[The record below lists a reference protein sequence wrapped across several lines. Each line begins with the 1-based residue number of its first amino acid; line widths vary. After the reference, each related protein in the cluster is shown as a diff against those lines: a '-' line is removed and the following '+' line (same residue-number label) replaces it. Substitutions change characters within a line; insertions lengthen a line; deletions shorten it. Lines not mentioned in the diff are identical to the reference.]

1 MGDSVKG
8 RELTDEEMEAYADA
22 ALGELGLVREGP
34 RMRRKTDWTVGEL
47 YRSELPAPVWI
58 VPKLLP
64 AGLASLAGRPKMGK
78 SLLAL
83 QLAAAVALGR
93 PFLGYKV
100 KAGPVLYLALEDSP
114 QRLQERLQRL
124 GVTGSAPMQFYTEW
138 PALDAE
144 GLWELQ
150 QCVPEMQP
158 RLVVIDTLSR
168 ALGASGGKRGDQVSS
183 ALTALQ
189 RLAQEQ
195 SCCVLT
201 VDHHRKGGQGRDAID
216 DLLGPTSKA
225 AALDTVWG
233 LYGGRGQRGVSLR
246 VIGREVAPC
255 ELALE
260 FDPGRQMWQLGAE
273 PYLTAKESAMMDVGR
288 ALERLGGVATTS
300 EIAKALG
307 MPVGNVSR
315 ALAALVSTGWVRRL
329 PREGHRVPYRLLR

>member
-1 MGDSVKG
+1 MKR
-8 RELTDEEMEAYADA
+8 REPSEAEIDA
-22 ALGELGLVREGP
+22 VLRELGLVQQRPQMG
-34 RMRRKTDWTVGEL
+34 RKTDWTVGEL
-47 YRSELPAPVWI
+47 YRTELSAPVW
-58 VPKLLP
+58 VVAELLP

-93 PFLGYKV
+93 AFLGYKV
-100 KAGPVLYLALEDSP
+100 EAGPVLLLALEDSP

-124 GVTGSAPMQFYTEW
+124 QVTESAPMQFYTEW
-138 PALDAE
+138 PALDAG

-150 QCVPEMQP
+150 QCVPEMRP

-168 ALGASGGKRGDQVSS
+168 ALGTSGGKRGDPVGET
-183 ALTALQ
+183 LTALQ
-189 RLAQEQ
+189 RLAHEQ

-201 VDHHRKGGQGRDAID
+201 VDHHRKGGQGRDVVD

-246 VIGREVAPC
+246 VTGREVAPC

-260 FDPGRQMWQLGAE
+260 FERGSHMWQLGSE
-273 PYLTAKESAMMDVGR
+273 PYLTPKESAMMDVGR
-288 ALERLGGVATTS
+288 ALAGLGGVATTS

-307 MPVGNVSR
+307 KPVGNVSR
-315 ALAALVSTGWVRRL
+315 ALAVLVSAGWVRRL